1 MTLCKCG
8 CGQPAVKV
16 WARKQ
21 CYKRWRNLHHPHHE
35 PRRILF
41 ERDGGVCSCCGVDTM
56 ALRSEHITRLA
67 NLFPGCLPEVMDE
80 LHPELSP
87 AGYPSLKYS
96 WWQADHIETAAEGG
110 SCSIDNYRTLS
121 WPCHK
126 RESARQM
133 ARMAESRR
141 AGNTLELVLT
151 A

>member
-21 CYKRWRNLHHPHHE
+21 CYKKWRNTNHPHHE
-35 PRRILF
+35 PRKILF

-56 ALRSEHITRLA
+56 RLRAQHIERLHA
-67 NLFPGCLPEVMDE
+67 RFPGEIPAVMDE
-80 LHPELSP
+80 LHPEMRP

-96 WWQADHIETAAEGG
+96 WWQADHINPASEDG
-110 SCSIDNYRTLS
+110 SSGIKNYRTLS

-126 RESARQM
+126 RETAKQA
-133 ARMAESRR
+133 ARMAENKR
-141 AGNTLELVLT
+141 AGQTMVMELL
-151 A
+151 